1 MKKII
6 NVMAM
11 LLLVFLMTAIT
22 SCKKESQNLILGKW
36 ECVTASFTEDGET
49 NPVPGVVGLVWEFK
63 ANGTVIAT
71 LPEDLDDGDTASYVV
86 LNNQLTIT
94 STDEN
99 GDVNTKTYTIKE
111 LTKTKLMLEMLE
123 GSSGNDLLSVEFK
136 KI

>member
-1 MKKII
+1 M

-11 LLLVFLMTAIT
+11 LLFVISMTALT
-22 SCKKESQNLILGKW
+22 SCKKENQNLIIGKW
-36 ECVTASFTEDGET
+36 ECVTASFTEEGET
-49 NPVPGVVGLVWEFK
+49 YPVPGVIGLVWEFK

-71 LPEDLDDGDTASYVV
+71 LPDDLDDGDTASYVV
-86 LNNQLTIT
+86 LDNQLTIT
-94 STDEN
+94 STDEY

-111 LTKTKLMLEMLE
+111 LTKTKLMLEMFE